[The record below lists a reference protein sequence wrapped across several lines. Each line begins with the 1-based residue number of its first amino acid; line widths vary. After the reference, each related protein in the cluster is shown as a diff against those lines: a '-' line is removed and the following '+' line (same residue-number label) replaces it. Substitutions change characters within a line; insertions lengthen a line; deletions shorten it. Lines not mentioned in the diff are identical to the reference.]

1 MKYLI
6 TTLTILLALSFNLG
20 AQHTKQKIRGPIW
33 ITDDANTDVIGLS
46 LAAYPKGIFQGWDT
60 PMSRTFGVKLEL
72 SPLSPFFFLAPQSPL
87 QSDSD
92 KDFQNVL
99 QGNPSEKIYGLNLE
113 TGNFV
118 EKDIYGISL
127 TAFLHY
133 SRKNNGISLAGVSN
147 TIERGNGLIMAF
159 GGNGVYQANGAMIAF
174 WGNSAHNFSG
184 VQISAENYI
193 NGRGTGVQIGLFNK
207 ATNFRG
213 IQLGL
218 WNKNDKRSL
227 PILNWQFSK

>member
-1 MKYLI
+1 MM
-6 TTLTILLALSFNLG
+6 TINLG
-20 AQHTKQKIRGPIW
+20 AQNKIRGPIW

-46 LAAYPKGIFQGWDT
+46 LAAYPKGIFQGGDT

-72 SPLSPFFFLAPQSPL
+72 FPLSPFYFLAPQSPL

-92 KDFQNVL
+92 ESFQNIL
-99 QGNPSEKIYGLNLE
+99 KGDINEKTYGLNIE
-113 TGNFV
+113 TGSFS
-118 EKDIYGISL
+118 EKDTYGISV
-127 TAFLHY
+127 TGFLHY
-133 SRKNNGISLAGVSN
+133 SRKSNGISIAGVSN
-147 TIERGNGLIMAF
+147 TIERSNGLMVGFGGNQVYQGNGLMLAGLF
-159 GGNGVYQANGAMIAF
+159 GNHAQNFNGL
-174 WGNSAHNFSG
+174 
-184 VQISAENYI
+184 QISAENYI
-193 NGRGTGVQIGLFNK
+193 EGRGIGVQIGIFNK